1 MFESISAAP
10 ADPILGLADLFRA
23 DDRPHKINLGIGV
36 YKDETGNTPVLTSV
50 KKAEQYL
57 LENETTKNYLS
68 IDGLADFARC
78 TQELLFGAENP
89 LIAAGR
95 ARTAQ
100 TPGGTGALRVAA
112 DFLATQTSVKRVW
125 VSNPSWP
132 NHKNVFNAAGLEVCE
147 YAYYDAEK
155 HQLDFDGML
164 AALQEAKAGDV
175 VLFHGCCHNPTG
187 IDPTAEQ
194 WSQLA
199 QLSQAK
205 GWLPL
210 FDFAYQGFAR
220 GLNEDAEG
228 LRIFAASHQ
237 ELIVAS
243 SYSKN
248 FGLYNERVGAITL
261 VAADAATAETA
272 FSQVKYTIRANY
284 SNPPAHGAAVVAT
297 ILSNQALR
305 TIWEQEL
312 TDMRQRIQRMRQ
324 LFVNTLA
331 EKGATRD
338 FSFIIQQNG
347 MFSFSGLTKD
357 QVIRLR
363 DEFAVY
369 AVNSGRVNV
378 AGMTPDNMSALCE
391 AIVAVL

>member
-78 TQELLFGAENP
+78 TQELLFGAENS
-89 LIAAGR
+89 LIGAGR

-112 DFLATQTSVKRVW
+112 DFLATQTQVKRVW

-147 YAYYDAEK
+147 YAYYDAEN

-164 AALQEAKAGDV
+164 AALQEARAGDV

-261 VAADAATAETA
+261 VAADAATADTA

-338 FSFIIQQNG
+338 FSFIIRQNG

-363 DEFAVY
+363 EESGVY